1 MAIKFYNK
9 HRPLPQGL
17 DVALP
22 PNHLTILW
30 LLFDHAGYDG
40 WVPITQRDIALV
52 LGVHINSVF
61 AYLWKLRSLGLIE
74 RGYARWRI
82 TPSIAAMVAG
92 GSHE

>member
-1 MAIKFYNK
+1 MPIQFDKE
-9 HRPLPQGL
+9 HRPLPQCL
-17 DVALP
+17 AAALQ
-22 PNHLTILW
+22 PNHLKIFW

-40 WVPITQRDIALV
+40 WVPSTQRDLALV